1 MGSPAPS
8 RRQGVNVKTRPLDF
22 ERAAACDSHTAAL
35 RQAYHAPASFA
46 RSTGMRKSVAQPQ
59 RIALHQQKK
68 LGDADLIKVRDL
80 KRLQAALDK
89 LALSLGTMPGISVT
103 IKKRTYRGVELR
115 EIQTQA
121 PT

>member
-1 MGSPAPS
+1 MRPSCEKRIFPAAPAPS

-59 RIALHQQKK
+59 RGQRSFAPVSSCHASWSSLAFPRGYGIAVL
-68 LGDADLIKVRDL
+68 
-80 KRLQAALDK
+80 
-89 LALSLGTMPGISVT
+89 
-103 IKKRTYRGVELR
+103 
-115 EIQTQA
+115 
-121 PT
+121 